1 MECGDGMSDKRNTER
16 KKGTEEEKKRV
27 EHGRAHF
34 DRHPPIGSR
43 QLKVKQLASPV
54 QGSGVGGGLFSY

>member
-1 MECGDGMSDKRNTER
+1 MECLTSETQKER
-16 KKGTEEEKKRV
+16 KEQKKKKKKRV

-43 QLKVKQLASPV
+43 QLKVKQLASLV